1 MGRVQPAPQPVP
13 QEELVSSPGLRR
25 LATVVTTASLAAM
38 LLGTGAAVASP
49 PGWIASP
56 ITKLPPT
63 VGVGSDAGYSFSVT
77 NGGSSN
83 IATFFLVA
91 AAPTAPAVYAHWKIT
106 IDSGAT
112 LIREGDCP
120 TDAQLKCTLGALN
133 SGQTASFL
141 IAYTVGSSNF
151 SVDFQAN
158 TTGSIQAPN
167 GHNHGDALEW
177 TATTSVSSS
186 KDFAGGFQLD
196 GGTFTTGDSLGKR
209 NIQST
214 GVHSTL
220 KLVPVN
226 VTDGYTSYP
235 GSGTDPCDSLSCVG
249 DWAQISVG
257 TTGTQGPIEVKILIY
272 GQSVKGN
279 PSLTDFGLWHDGSN
293 PNPITLSCDDP
304 TAIPNGGSKEC
315 VSVTMQGNN
324 YLLDGWLIHN
334 GNVRGLLG

>member
-1 MGRVQPAPQPVP
+1 
-13 QEELVSSPGLRR
+13 VSSPRLRR
-25 LATVVTTASLAAM
+25 LASVVTTASLAAM

-49 PGWIASP
+49 PGWLASP

-63 VGVGSDAGYSFSVT
+63 VGIGADAGYSFSVT

-83 IATFFLVA
+83 IATFYLVA
-91 AAPTAPAVYAHWKIT
+91 AAPTAPAAYAHWKIT
-106 IDSGAT
+106 TNNGAT
-112 LIREGDCP
+112 LVRQGDCP

-186 KDFAGGFQLD
+186 KDFAGGFQLNGSTFMNDQSVGRQNVQGSSVHYGGGLTPVSIQD
-196 GGTFTTGDSLGKR
+196 GF
-209 NIQST
+209 
-214 GVHSTL
+214 
-220 KLVPVN
+220 
-226 VTDGYTSYP
+226 TSYP
-235 GSGTDPCDSLSCVG
+235 DGGTDPCDSLTCVG
-249 DWAQISVG
+249 DWTVVHVG
-257 TTGTQGPIEVKILIY
+257 GGSDGPVELQLLIY
-272 GQSVKGN
+272 GKSIKGTY
-279 PSLTDFGLWHDGSN
+279 SLSSFQVWHDGST
-293 PNPITLSCDDP
+293 PNLISLSCDDP
-304 TAIPNGGSKEC
+304 TSLASGGSKEC
-315 VSVTMQGNN
+315 VKATTQGANI
-324 YLLDGWLIHN
+324 LLDVWLLHN